1 MSDMWDK
8 IVKLMFVTA
17 GAISGAFGGFDAL
30 LRVMCAFMAIDY
42 ATGFVVGCMGRSAKT
57 EGGGLDSKVGFAG
70 LLKKAMMLTMVFMAA
85 MLDSALSPDMAVFRN
100 MMIAFYIANE
110 GLSILENLALAGV
123 PFPAF
128 IKTALEQIRERSD
141 EMDADTPEGKR
152 EDTTDR

>member
-1 MSDMWDK
+1 MTDIWDK
-8 IVKLMFVTA
+8 ILKGLFAVA
-17 GAISGAFGGFDAL
+17 GAISGALGGWDAL
-30 LRVMCAFMAIDY
+30 LRVLCAFMVIDY
-42 ATGFVVGCMGRSAKT
+42 ATGLIVGGMGRSAKT
-57 EGGGLDSKVGFAG
+57 QGGGLDSKVGFIG

-100 MMIAFYIANE
+100 MMMAFYIANE

-141 EMDADTPEGKR
+141 EMAEDAAREKERDTMDK
-152 EDTTDR
+152 